1 MKIRKGDEV
10 IIRSGKDK
18 GKKGQV
24 ISVDKQLNRVVVDGI
39 NIIKRHKKPS
49 QAHPKGGIIESPA
62 PLHASNVGLVNP
74 DDTSKSSRIG
84 FIIKSGKKVRV
95 FRQASN
101 KEVK

>member
-1 MKIRKGDEV
+1 MKIKKGDNV

-18 GKKGQV
+18 GKKGAV

-49 QAHPKGGIIESPA
+49 QTHPKGGIIESPA
-62 PLHASNVGLVNP
+62 PLHASNVGLVHP
-74 DDTSKSSRIG
+74 DDASKSSRIG
-84 FIIKSGKKVRV
+84 YKVKNDKKVRV
-95 FRQASN
+95 YRQAAN